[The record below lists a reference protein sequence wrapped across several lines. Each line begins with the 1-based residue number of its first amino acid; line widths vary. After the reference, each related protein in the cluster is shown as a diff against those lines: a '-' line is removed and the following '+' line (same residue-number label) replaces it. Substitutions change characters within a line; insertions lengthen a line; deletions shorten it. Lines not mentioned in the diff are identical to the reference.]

1 MANIRTIYNLELNQE
16 ELNTLVIAF
25 GETNDTEREHI
36 AKKKKVNIL
45 ESIDALNL
53 YEQLLQHVK

>member
-1 MANIRTIYNLELNQE
+1 MANISTIYNLELNQE

-25 GETNDTEREHI
+25 GETNDAEREHI